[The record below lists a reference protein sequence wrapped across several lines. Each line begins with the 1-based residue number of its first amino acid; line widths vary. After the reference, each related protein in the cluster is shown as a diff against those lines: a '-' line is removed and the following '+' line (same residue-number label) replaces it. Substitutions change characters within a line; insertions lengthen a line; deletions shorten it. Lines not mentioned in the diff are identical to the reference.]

1 MLTFPQPHPLGAQK
15 HLRSGLASLLR
26 KWALR
31 ETWVSRQELQGE
43 VRSGSSLPPARP
55 SGPVLSL
62 LQPKQQPQVMECLLC
77 SLLMKS
83 KANSKKQ

>member
-1 MLTFPQPHPLGAQK
+1 MLTFPPPHPPAAPE
-15 HLRSGLASLLR
+15 GLAWPALR
-26 KWALR
+26 KWALW
-31 ETWVSRQELQGE
+31 ETWVSRQELQE
-43 VRSGSSLPPARP
+43 ARVRVTAPSLPTLP

-62 LQPKQQPQVMECLLC
+62 HQPKQQPQVMECLLC